1 METEQEEA
9 LYRQGYIAGYQKALM
24 DYHILPKDSH
34 ISVEIQ
40 ALPIDNLGL
49 SARAVNCLR
58 IAGCNCIGDVCG
70 LDELRIQRMRNL
82 GPKTAAE
89 IAGLIVEYGI
99 HHTAWSQFLRGD
111 KT

>member
-49 SARAVNCLR
+49 
-58 IAGCNCIGDVCG
+58 
-70 LDELRIQRMRNL
+70 
-82 GPKTAAE
+82 
-89 IAGLIVEYGI
+89 
-99 HHTAWSQFLRGD
+99 
-111 KT
+111 